1 MYPNTPPPS
10 TTATK
15 MTATQSLRFFDQ
27 CRGVGDGLDGASS
40 SAATASLPASSRSTS
55 STFSSSATVELVM
68 SDLFPRYCFCSS
80 SFVPRWNVEL
90 NPHAAGV
97 VERRFPEVEPVPGVD
112 LDVV

>member
-1 MYPNTPPPS
+1 MNPNTPPPS

-27 CRGVGDGLDGASS
+27 CRGVGDGSAGTPS
-40 SAATASLPASSRSTS
+40 SAATASLPAASCSVS

-68 SDLFPRYCFCSS
+68 SDLPHYCFRWS

-90 NPHAAGV
+90 NPHGAGV
-97 VERRFPEVEPVPGVD
+97 VERRFPEVEPVPGVN
-112 LDVV
+112 LD